1 MAGSGP
7 DAIANLF
14 QGRAEVT
21 IAGRERSPVITV
33 ELART
38 PDERSQGLMFRK
50 VLAADA
56 GMLFVMPGDDRWGFY
71 MRNTYISL
79 DMLFVDSQGEV
90 VGLLANVPPLTEDTR
105 KVERPSRYVLELA
118 AHRASELRIDVGTH
132 LIIRQLPDAGL
143 PDPSLPDAPTQR
155 SP

>member
-1 MAGSGP
+1 MGGSDP
-7 DAIANLF
+7 DPNANLF
-14 QGRAEVT
+14 LGRAEVT
-21 IAGRERSPVITV
+21 IAGREHSPVITV

-38 PDERSQGLMFRK
+38 PGERSQGLMFRK
-50 VLAADA
+50 VLAPDA
-56 GMLFVMPGDDRWGFY
+56 GMLFIMPGDDKWGFY

-79 DMLFVDSQGEV
+79 DMLFVDALGEV

-118 AHRASELRIDVGTH
+118 AHRAGELHISVGTH
-132 LIIRQLPDAGL
+132 LIIRQLPDAGV
-143 PDPSLPDAPTQR
+143 PGPGLPDASAQR